1 MHRPEKEG
9 TDMPLTLEIV
19 TAERLVFSD
28 DTVDM
33 VVAPSVDGEVGI
45 LPHHAPLLT
54 LLQIGELR
62 VKKGADEQ
70 SIVIAGGFLEVL
82 NNRVTILADVAERA
96 EEIDAAAAE
105 DARRRAQDALANR
118 GATADLASA
127 EAAMR
132 LASLR
137 LRVGQRRRRLRQEE
151 G

>member
-1 MHRPEKEG
+1 
-9 TDMPLTLEIV
+9 MPLTLEIV

-28 DTVDM
+28 DNVDM
-33 VVAPSVDGEVGI
+33 VVAPSVEGEVGI

-105 DARRRAQDALANR
+105 DARRRAQDALATR
-118 GATADLASA
+118 GVTGDLAAA

>member
-1 MHRPEKEG
+1 
-9 TDMPLTLEIV
+9 MPLSLEIV
-19 TAERLVFSD
+19 TAERQVFAD
-28 DTVDM
+28 DNVDM
-33 VVAPSVDGEVGI
+33 VIAPAADGEVGI

-62 VKKGADEQ
+62 VRKGADEQ
-70 SIVIAGGFLEVL
+70 SIIISGGFLEVL
-82 NNRVTILADVAERA
+82 NNKVTVLADVAERS
-96 EEIDAAAAE
+96 EEVDTAAAE
-105 DARRRAQDALANR
+105 QARARAQEALANR
-118 GATADLASA
+118 GQTGDLAEA

>member
-1 MHRPEKEG
+1 
-9 TDMPLTLEIV
+9 MPLTLEIV
-19 TAERLVFSD
+19 TAERLVYSD
-28 DTVDM
+28 DNVDM

-62 VKKGADEQ
+62 VTKGADEQ

-82 NNRVTILADVAERA
+82 NNRVTVLADVAERA

-118 GATADLASA
+118 GATSDLASA